1 MGIYN
6 DMMFPTS
13 PLNRE
18 KPHTAGM
25 SAAERAAYNKKTGG
39 NLKAPQPE
47 GGSRKESYC
56 ARSAGIKKCKDP
68 DKSGDQNSIKNSYGL
83 IKKTIDNIKAE
94 GGLNANQTTQLNSIM
109 GGLDEVVR
117 ISKGVY
123 INNLIRFFWIR

>member
-47 GGSRKESYC
+47 GGSRK
-56 ARSAGIKKCKDP
+56 
-68 DKSGDQNSIKNSYGL
+68 KS
-83 IKKTIDNIKAE
+83 
-94 GGLNANQTTQLNSIM
+94 
-109 GGLDEVVR
+109 
-117 ISKGVY
+117 
-123 INNLIRFFWIR
+123 FWG

>member
-6 DMMFPTS
+6 DIMFPTS

-68 DKSGDQNSIKNSYGL
+68 DKME
-83 IKKTIDNIKAE
+83 TV
-94 GGLNANQTTQLNSIM
+94 QTTSREETDFKNRSAVNRRL
-109 GGLDEVVR
+109 
-117 ISKGVY
+117 SK
-123 INNLIRFFWIR
+123 I